1 MTLENLVIEYEQNT
15 DDALSLSAKFQGIVA
30 FLKERTQNS
39 SFQSSLKIY
48 LENSKEILRLRTFL
62 GLSSDYASELIGPL
76 SHRSFCHENS
86 FVTRLSYER
95 FEFLGDTVLGL
106 IVSTKLFNDFSE
118 ISEGELSRL
127 RGSLVNEDTLSK
139 LADSFSL
146 SQYILVGKGEF
157 KSKGHESKAVKADVL
172 EALLGLVFLRE
183 GIDKASET
191 FFRITSH
198 YEKISGESLFSKE
211 RLVEFD
217 SKSRLQELTMKLYKS
232 IPVYKEREM
241 ISGGFEV
248 ELYVEGV
255 KVASV
260 TGHSKKIGQREAAKI
275 CLNEKTYII
284 KK

>member
-1 MTLENLVIEYEQNT
+1 MTLETLVLEYEQNT

-39 SFQSSLKIY
+39 SFQSALKLY
-48 LENSKEILRLRTFL
+48 LENSKELMSLRNFL
-62 GLSSDYASELIGPL
+62 GLSDKYKNILVGPL

-86 FVTRLSYER
+86 FVTKLSYER

-106 IVSTKLFNDFSE
+106 IVSTKLFNDYSD

-146 SQYILVGKGEF
+146 SQYILVGKGEY

-172 EALLGLVFLRE
+172 EALLGLVYLTD
-183 GIDKASET
+183 GIEKASET
-191 FFRITSH
+191 FFTITSH
-198 YEKISGESLFSKE
+198 YEKESGQKLFSKE
-211 RLVEFD
+211 RLSEFD
-217 SKSRLQELTMKLYKS
+217 AKSRLQELTMKLYKS
-232 IPVYKEREM
+232 IPVYKERELS
-241 ISGGFEV
+241 SGGFEV
-248 ELYVEGV
+248 ELFVEGAMV
-255 KVASV
+255 AKVVAQ
-260 TGHSKKIGQREAAKI
+260 SKKNGQREAAKI
-275 CLNEKTYII
+275 CINEKTYII